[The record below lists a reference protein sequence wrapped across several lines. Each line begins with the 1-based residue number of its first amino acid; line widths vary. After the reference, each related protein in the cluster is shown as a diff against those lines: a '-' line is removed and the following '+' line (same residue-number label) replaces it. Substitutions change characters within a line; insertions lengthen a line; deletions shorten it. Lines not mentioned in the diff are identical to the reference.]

1 MLLIRGILLLL
12 TIAMAIVMTWRSPVP
27 RGPFVQRLLWL
38 STLAWSVELAGLLMA
53 RAYIPNN
60 GLYNL
65 FVGLEFMVML
75 SLVDVLFPAWR
86 RALIALGAM
95 GIAALLITIVAKGLN
110 AYMAIE
116 GIIVIGLICSGVI
129 VRTLIGLAQRS
140 EHGLHRLPA
149 FWVLTGAFLYFS
161 GTIPILSAWRFMG
174 RVSTELSTVLYW
186 IVVGLAMMR
195 YLLLAWAMHIER
207 QQRLTQGA

>member
-1 MLLIRGILLLL
+1 MLLIRGTLLLL
-12 TIAMAIVMTWRSPVP
+12 TIALAIVMTWRSPAP

-38 STLAWSVELAGLLMA
+38 SVLAWSVELAGMLMA

-65 FVGLEFMVML
+65 FVGLEFVVML

-86 RALIALGAM
+86 RTLIALGAL
-95 GIAALLITIVAKGLN
+95 GLAVLLVTIAAKGLS

-116 GIIVIGLICSGVI
+116 GIIVIGLICSAVI
-129 VRTLIGLAQRS
+129 VRALIGLAQRS
-140 EHGLHRLPA
+140 EHGLQRVPA

-207 QQRLTQGA
+207 QQRLAQGA